1 MFTYIP
7 RVRDRRYPIVDEE
20 RGLVFSII
28 MFDMPGEATSA
39 VVNGRTMELSESQRT
54 KRSLL
59 LMEVF
64 KVVGGR
70 IRDIEAFMFNT
81 PLGAPSGWN

>member
-1 MFTYIP
+1 
-7 RVRDRRYPIVDEE
+7 
-20 RGLVFSII
+20 
-28 MFDMPGEATSA
+28 MPGEATTA
-39 VVNGRTMELSESQRT
+39 VVNGKTVELNESQRR

-70 IRDIEAFMFNT
+70 IRNIEAFMFNT